1 MKLVKSMLLLLRKIN
16 VGSLRN
22 RVGVGLVNYAIICIQ
37 VDIVNGSKKLESALT
52 ISAKNSTL
60 KKTVHFGAEDFVKI
74 KIVEWNM
81 TPS

>member
-1 MKLVKSMLLLLRKIN
+1 MKLVKSMLLILRKIN

-37 VDIVNGSKKLESALT
+37 VDIVNGSKKLESVLT
-52 ISAKNSTL
+52 IIAKNSTL
-60 KKTVHFGAEDFVKI
+60 KETVHFGAEDFVKI